1 MEMVMESLEM
11 AVEIDGVP
19 RPGRVPEQRLLS
31 PETSPRDG
39 GGYET
44 FSGKLP
50 GVLGFSVAR
59 LFIVERAESGGGQGH
74 HTCPWRGQGLAAP
87 RGGGVARPWAPSCR
101 LSVFW
106 MLPGKI
112 GTSAFVSSNS
122 ENISCVTFLKLKTA
136 ENRELALRHLV
147 NRLVSEIV

>member
-1 MEMVMESLEM
+1 MEMAPASMEM
-11 AVEIDGVP
+11 APGALP

-50 GVLGFSVAR
+50 GVVGFSVAR
-59 LFIVERAESGGGQGH
+59 LFIGERAESGGDQGH

-87 RGGGVARPWAPSCR
+87 RRGVAGPWPPSCP

-106 MLPGKI
+106 MRPGKI

-122 ENISCVTFLKLKTA
+122 ENISCVTFLKPKTA

-147 NRLVSEIV
+147 NRLVS